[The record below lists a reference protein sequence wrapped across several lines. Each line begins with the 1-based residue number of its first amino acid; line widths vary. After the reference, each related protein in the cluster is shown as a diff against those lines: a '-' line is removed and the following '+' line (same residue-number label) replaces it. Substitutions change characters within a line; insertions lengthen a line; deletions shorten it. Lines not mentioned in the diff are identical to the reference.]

1 MGVATMV
8 VIKETIP
15 HLHGGTH
22 QPQILRDT
30 VDHQHQI
37 QRIPGI
43 VAHQIIV
50 EMLEARHQKGTWLKF
65 LNFYGSTL
73 VFPCF
78 RVNFSNF
85 QEI

>member
-37 QRIPGI
+37 RRIPGI
-43 VAHQIIV
+43 VAHQIIA
-50 EMLEARHQKGTWLKF
+50 EMPRGSSSERYLIKIHKILGF
-65 LNFYGSTL
+65 NPNF
-73 VFPCF
+73 
-78 RVNFSNF
+78 
-85 QEI
+85 